1 MRHFKLFPA
10 AMVLFISIVFVFAS
24 NLSAAETVW
33 DDFNGNP
40 ALKIGSHFI
49 QFFRNGTQIGV
60 GDLAEL
66 NTFNISCLTNS
77 VQWYWEQDQP
87 RRQDIFPDI
96 LLYETL
102 YTVPDVPLML
112 RMNFG
117 ASTWDGKMPPN
128 SNPADGVISSYDS
141 DYIKSMRI
149 PAPTSLVLVAIG
161 LLSLR
166 YIRQLRY

>member
-10 AMVLFISIVFVFAS
+10 AIVSFISIVFVFAS
-24 NLSAAETVW
+24 NLSAAETAW
-33 DDFNGNP
+33 DEFNGNP
-40 ALKIGSHFI
+40 ALKIGSHFT
-49 QFFRNGTQIGV
+49 QFFRNGAQIGA
-60 GDLAEL
+60 GDLAEF
-66 NTFNISCLTNS
+66 NTFDISWLTNS
-77 VQWYWEQDQP
+77 VQWYRDQDRT
-87 RRQDIFPDI
+87 RRQGIFPDI
-96 LLYETL
+96 LLYETI
-102 YTVPDVPLML
+102 YTIPDVPLTL
-112 RMNFG
+112 CMNFG
-117 ASTWDGKMPPN
+117 ASAWDGKMPPD